1 MFVLDIFALL
11 HTTFFPDKFQWL
23 KFALHHKRLL
33 NYGTRVVIK
42 ILEQCHSSLVIT
54 ALYLSNAP
62 KHFKI
67 NNINMALTNR
77 INATFQTSECLP
89 MPIINLCGKITAFDN
104 ICELK
109 KCDESACEV
118 GLVGVCNCEWVCAR
132 ASGCVQVRVG
142 VCVCEQEKDTSR
154 KRYTRFISLSLP
166 PNSIS

>member
-1 MFVLDIFALL
+1 M
-11 HTTFFPDKFQWL
+11 
-23 KFALHHKRLL
+23 

-42 ILEQCHSSLVIT
+42 ILEQSHSSLVIT

-67 NNINMALTNR
+67 NNINMALTNI
-77 INATFQTSECLP
+77 INATFQTSECLH

-118 GLVGVCNCEWVCAR
+118 GLVGVCKCEWVCAS
-132 ASGCVQVRVG
+132 ASGCVHV
-142 VCVCEQEKDTSR
+142 
-154 KRYTRFISLSLP
+154 
-166 PNSIS
+166 